1 MSTMSGV
8 LEQLKPFDTLK
19 QAMTKASTIFLVCQK
34 TIVTVRN
41 DVNFKNKNVDTT
53 PKTLLSFFPST
64 PHMLLHLR
72 LLGNRKCSYKKIW
85 APH

>member
-1 MSTMSGV
+1 MSGV

-19 QAMTKASTIFLVCQK
+19 QAMTKASTVFLVCQK

-53 PKTLLSFFPST
+53 PKTLLFLPVYTSHASASPSA
-64 PHMLLHLR
+64 R
-72 LLGNRKCSYKKIW
+72 
-85 APH
+85 